1 MVDAAQV
8 LLDYLQSQATLTA
21 LTSTRIWAETNEP
34 PPGYEP
40 ADGAG
45 ICFKTRGGPGFD
57 EEDAIL
63 TPSFQ
68 FKVYGLTRTLS
79 RACYRELCNVLH
91 SNRGARILM
100 GNLEAP
106 GEILQEPDT
115 DWYFTLCFFTVNFI
129 NS

>member
-1 MVDAAQV
+1 MVDAAAT
-8 LLDYLQSQATLTA
+8 LLTYLEAQSSLTA

-40 ADGAG
+40 AAG
-45 ICFKTRGGPGFD
+45 VAICFKTRGGPGFD

-63 TPSFQ
+63 TSSFQ
-68 FKVYGLTRTLS
+68 FKIYGATRVLS
-79 RACYRELCNVLH
+79 RACYRALCDVLH
-91 SNRGARILM
+91 SNRGAGILM

-106 GEILQEPDT
+106 GETLQEPDT
-115 DWYFTLCFFTVNFI
+115 DWYFTLCFFTVDFI